1 MSKIFCDG
9 NIMPKLLHFIT
20 MLQYTVE
27 DGSWGI
33 RGDGQTVQA
42 PPKLSTQYPWPSWL
56 PRADLLVLGPGPCRY
71 SP

>member
-1 MSKIFCDG
+1 MSKKFCEG

-33 RGDGQTVQA
+33 RGDGQTVQTH
-42 PPKLSTQYPWPSWL
+42 PELSTQYPRPYRL
-56 PRADLLVLGPGPCRY
+56 PRFDLLVLGPGPCRY
-71 SP
+71 SA